1 MKSVLPVALKYGN
14 EVFGTKWIFQQDG
27 ANPQRDHL
35 TQEWCRNNFPSLID
49 KDHWPPNSPDLN
61 PLDDSIWNESI
72 NVIDWNKVR
81 SKAGDTD
88 SAVKIVGEINSEISC
103 D

>member
-49 KDHWPPNSPDLN
+49 KDRWPQSPSD
-61 PLDDSIWNESI
+61 PTQTQTQRI
-72 NVIDWNKVR
+72 R
-81 SKAGDTD
+81 
-88 SAVKIVGEINSEISC
+88 VGSGA
-103 D
+103 